1 MFGCWAG
8 VLPISLILCAALI
21 ARYSSQRGVEI
32 YIAILMGVTKI
43 FQSAFFSG
51 ITVATNRTVPKEMRS
66 SMNGFGGV
74 GAGAAKALG
83 PILAGYWMAQ
93 CLSNESGGNAYNGS
107 VLAFVGLSCLSLPVS
122 VIIYF
127 LEQTDG

>member
-1 MFGCWAG
+1 
-8 VLPISLILCAALI
+8 
-21 ARYSSQRGVEI
+21 
-32 YIAILMGVTKI
+32 MGATKI

-51 ITVATNRTVPKEMRS
+51 ITVATNRTVPKETRS

-93 CLSNESGGNAYNGS
+93 CLSNGS
-107 VLAFVGLSCLSLPVS
+107 TRYGSALALVGLSCLSLPVS
-122 VIIYF
+122 FTLHF
-127 LEQTDG
+127 LEQTHECTSNP